1 MVTYILC
8 GIIGILLVII
18 VVQFIRQ
25 GPSFFSFKA
34 KETAE
39 RTKKTEY
46 YDDNRSVKLLYEC
59 IGNKK
64 DGKEEL
70 YYPSGKLNR
79 VRNWNHGILDGEMI
93 VYFSN
98 GSIYIKASYKN
109 GALVGDYTVYRENG
123 DLLTI
128 KQY

>member
-8 GIIGILLVII
+8 GIIGILLVLI
-18 VVQFIRQ
+18 VVLLIRQ
-25 GPSFFSFKA
+25 RQSFFSSNAKA
-34 KETAE
+34 TVE
-39 RTKKTEY
+39 RTKKTKY

-79 VRNWNHGILDGEMI
+79 TRNWNRGILDGEMI
-93 VYFSN
+93 VYYSN
-98 GSIYIKASYKN
+98 GNVYIKANYKN
-109 GALVGDYTVYRENG
+109 GTLAGDYTVYRENG